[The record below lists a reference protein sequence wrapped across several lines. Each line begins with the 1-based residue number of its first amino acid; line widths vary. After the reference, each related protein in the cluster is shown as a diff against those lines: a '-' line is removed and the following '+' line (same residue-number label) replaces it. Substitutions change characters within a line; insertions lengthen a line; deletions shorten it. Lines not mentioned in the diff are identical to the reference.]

1 MSEQVDA
8 ATRGEVVK
16 ALATDLADGYA
27 YADLGQKMANWV
39 REKLASGSYD
49 HLTSGEAFARALKAD
64 VRSVVDDQHLNVV
77 FNAAPQKI
85 TLPGGQEVMATAMRS
100 MNGGIP
106 KVEIL
111 PGNIGYLQV
120 NGEPPVQAAKEAITT
135 AFTFLHNTDALIID
149 DRANG
154 GGDPET
160 VALYMSFLSD
170 GAPYVLNTFRYRNDR
185 TEETKT
191 TDMGA
196 LSYGTKKPVYVLASV
211 RTRSAGE
218 ELAYDLQA
226 FKRGLVLGA
235 STAGAANPG
244 DFKPLG
250 HGFTAFVPAAYV
262 ANAVTGG
269 NWEGTGV
276 KPDVAIAPDQ
286 ALLKAEQLAAERLRA
301 NTKNETLQ
309 AAYQALA
316 SEVGAALTQADT
328 TAFTTQAPRK
338 PPATRQEGRPESP
351 NNEAGRFAYPAL
363 AGQYRAPGAGSEGVI
378 EVAEKNATLYITTAR
393 NPETRLIPLGVNRF
407 RIEGCPGDFTAF
419 FSSTVDG
426 RMQLVVAA
434 GQWPPFI
441 GVRE

>member
-1 MSEQVDA
+1 MSEQVGA
-8 ATRGEVVK
+8 ATRGEVVE
-16 ALATDLADGYA
+16 ALATDLADDYA
-27 YADLGQKMANWV
+27 YADLGQKMAKLI
-39 REKLASGSYD
+39 REKLASGAYD
-49 HLTSGEAFARALKAD
+49 HMTSGEEFARALKAD
-64 VRSVVDDQHLNVV
+64 IRSVVDDQHLNVL
-77 FNAAPQKI
+77 FNAAPQKM
-85 TLPGGQEVMATAMRS
+85 TLPGGQEVMATAMRG

-120 NGEPPVQAAKEAITT
+120 NGEPPVPAAKEAITT
-135 AFTFLHNTDALIID
+135 AFAFLHNTDALIID

-154 GGDPET
+154 GGDPQT

-170 GAPYVLNTFRYRNDR
+170 GAPYVLNSFHYRNDR

-196 LSYGTKKPVYVLASV
+196 LSYGAKKPVYVLASV

-250 HGFTAFVPAAYV
+250 HDFAAFVPAAYV

-286 ALLKAEQLAAERLRA
+286 ALLKAEQLAAERLHA
-301 NTKNETLQ
+301 DTKNETLQ

-316 SEVGAALTQADT
+316 NEVRAALTEADT
-328 TAFTTQAPRK
+328 APFTTQEQRK
-338 PPATRQEGRPESP
+338 SPATRKGRKPESP
-351 NNEAGRFAYPAL
+351 SGAAGRFAYPAL
-363 AGQYRAPGAGSEGVI
+363 AGQYRAPSAGSEGVVQ
-378 EVAEKNATLYITTAR
+378 VAEKNAALYITTAR
-393 NPETRLIPLGVNRF
+393 NPEARLIPLGANRF
-407 RIEGCPGDFTAF
+407 RIDGCPEDFTAF
-419 FSSTVDG
+419 FSLTVDG
-426 RMQLVVAA
+426 GMQLMVTA
-434 GQWPPFI
+434 GRWPPFI
-441 GVRE
+441 GMRE

>member
-1 MSEQVDA
+1 VSEQVEA
-8 ATRGEVVK
+8 ATRSEVVE

-27 YADLGQKMANWV
+27 YADLGQKMAKLI
-39 REKLASGSYD
+39 REKLASGAYD
-49 HLTSGEAFARALKAD
+49 HMTSGEAFARALKAD
-64 VRSVVDDQHLNVV
+64 IRSIVEDQHLNVL
-77 FNAAPQKI
+77 FNAAPQRMS
-85 TLPGGQEVMATAMRS
+85 LPGGQEVMATAMRG

-135 AFTFLHNTDALIID
+135 ALAFLRNTDALIID

-170 GAPYVLNTFRYRNDR
+170 GAAYVLNSFHYRNDR
-185 TEETKT
+185 TEEIKT

-196 LSYGTKKPVYVLASV
+196 LSYGAKKPVFVLASV

-250 HGFTAFVPAAYV
+250 HGFAAFVPAAYV

-269 NWEGTGV
+269 NWEGAGV

-286 ALLKAEQLAAERLRA
+286 ALLKAEQLAAERLHA
-301 NTKNETLQ
+301 DTKNETLQ

-316 SEVGAALTQADT
+316 NEVRAALTEADT
-328 TAFTTQAPRK
+328 ASFAAQEPRK
-338 PPATRQEGRPESP
+338 SPATRKERKPESP
-351 NNEAGRFAYPAL
+351 SGEAGRFEYPAL
-363 AGQYRAPGAGSEGVI
+363 AGQYRAPSAGSEGVI
-378 EVAEKNATLYITTAR
+378 LVAEKNAVLYITTAR
-393 NPETRLIPLGVNRF
+393 NPEARLIPLGANRF
-407 RIEGCPGDFTAF
+407 RIEGCPDDFTAF
-419 FSSTVDG
+419 FGPTVDG
-426 RMQLVVAA
+426 GMQLMVTA